1 MTEES
6 EWPDEVT
13 PDEPETDLEVEN
25 ESTQSSDGHA
35 VKEPSNEEESVVSE
49 SQDEE
54 DDPIGNKENES
65 PDEENEPADE
75 QKIPSHSDDFGAV
88 ALPVR
93 ARQVIQI
100 SDSCF
105 EIPMSQTKDGKKTIS
120 MLIDENTVRIAT
132 TTFLPNGSAES
143 IIDTVHAKETLTG
156 YSFTK
161 RELKRFIPYSAGI
174 SALGLILAIIPGI
187 NFLAYSLLIGGLAS
201 LAYTFFDPLMVELSF
216 RGSSK
221 RILFSGLTSDKNM
234 LNEFSEFAANSFPEI
249 LDGNVVDTTEIDL
262 LAKQAMQPAK
272 PSPPIAQIPL
282 QAPGAPISP
291 PMGNIQPQSGTQIIP
306 QSIPQS
312 GTQIIPQTMP
322 QTMPQ
327 AMPQA
332 MPENIPQSVPQTIP
346 QTIPQSEPQGTP
358 QADSD
363 SNENKNLSML
373 TPMDE
378 VPVIPSKP
386 AGPPIAE
393 SNPQA
398 PPAAANGA
406 QLPPPPTMPNPPITP
421 GIPGI
426 NQGPNPPVMTP
437 MGPPVGGS
445 ANLPPPPQQ
454 IPQPNLPAP
463 LPAPIPQPG
472 SIPAPLPTNA
482 SFLPPPPTN
491 VGMDGFSDP
500 LGKEFEQN
508 KEPETYIVQGEAV
521 VETLDEGQKD
531 ELLKELL

>member
-13 PDEPETDLEVEN
+13 ADEPETELEVEN
-25 ESTQSSDGHA
+25 ESTQSSDDHA
-35 VKEPSNEEESVVSE
+35 LNEPSNEGESVVSE

-54 DDPIGNKENES
+54 DETIENEENELV
-65 PDEENEPADE
+65 DEQDEPADE
-75 QKIPSHSDDFGAV
+75 QKIPSHSDDFGVV

-105 EIPMSQTKDGKKTIS
+105 EIPMSQTKDGKKTVS

-132 TTFLPNGSAES
+132 TSFLPTGSAES

-174 SALGLILAIIPGI
+174 SALGLILAIIPGV
-187 NFLAYSLLIGGLAS
+187 NFLAYSLLIAGLAS
-201 LAYTFFDPLMVELSF
+201 LGYIFFDPLMVELSF
-216 RGSSK
+216 KDSSK

-234 LNEFSEFAANSFPEI
+234 LSKFSEFAANSFPEI

-262 LAKQAMQPAK
+262 LAKQAMQPVK
-272 PSPPIAQIPL
+272 PSPPVAQIPL
-282 QAPGAPISP
+282 QAQGAPFSP

-312 GTQIIPQTMP
+312 GTQIIPQTMA

-346 QTIPQSEPQGTP
+346 QTIPQSVPQSTP

-378 VPVIPSKP
+378 VPVTPSKP

-393 SNPQA
+393 SNPQT
-398 PPAAANGA
+398 PPAAANEA
-406 QLPPPPTMPNPPITP
+406 QLPPPPTIPNAPITP
-421 GIPGI
+421 GIPGL
-426 NQGPNPPVMTP
+426 NQVPNPPVMTP

>member
-13 PDEPETDLEVEN
+13 ADEPEAELEVEN
-25 ESTQSSDGHA
+25 NSTQSSDDHA
-35 VKEPSNEEESVVSE
+35 GNEPSESDQSAAPE

-54 DDPIGNKENES
+54 DETIEN
-65 PDEENEPADE
+65 EENELVDE

-105 EIPMSQTKDGKKTIS
+105 EIPMSQTKDGKKTVS

-143 IIDTVHAKETLTG
+143 IIDSVHAKETLTG
-156 YSFTK
+156 YSFTR
-161 RELKRFIPYSAGI
+161 RELKRLIPYSAGA
-174 SALGLILAIIPGI
+174 SALGLILAIIPGV
-187 NFLAYSLLIGGLAS
+187 NFLAYSLLIAGLTS
-201 LAYTFFDPLMVELSF
+201 LGYIFFDPLMVELTF
-216 RGSSK
+216 TGSSK
-221 RILFSGLTSDKNM
+221 RILFSGFTSDKII
-234 LNEFSEFAANSFPEI
+234 LSKFSEFSANSFPEI
-249 LDGNVVDTTEIDL
+249 LSGEVIDTTEIDL
-262 LAKQAMQPAK
+262 LAKQAMQPVK
-272 PSPPIAQIPL
+272 PSPPPAQIPL
-282 QAPGAPISP
+282 QAPGVPISP

-312 GTQIIPQTMP
+312 GPQIMSQTTPQSV
-322 QTMPQ
+322 PQ
-327 AMPQA
+327 AMPQS
-332 MPENIPQSVPQTIP
+332 MHENNPQSAPQTIP
-346 QTIPQSEPQGTP
+346 QTIPQSVPQSTP
-358 QADSD
+358 HADSVG
-363 SNENKNLSML
+363 NENKNLSML

-378 VPVIPSKP
+378 VPTTPNKP
-386 AGPPIAE
+386 VGPPIAE
-393 SNPQA
+393 SNLQA
-398 PPAAANGA
+398 LPAAANGT
-406 QLPPPPTMPNPPITP
+406 QLPPPPTIPNPPITP
-421 GIPGI
+421 GIPGL
-426 NQGPNPPVMTP
+426 NQVPNPPVMTP

-445 ANLPPPPQQ
+445 AKLPPPPQQ

-491 VGMDGFSDP
+491 IGMDGFSDP

-508 KEPETYIVQGEAV
+508 KEPETYVVQGEAV

>member
-6 EWPDEVT
+6 EWPDEAT
-13 PDEPETDLEVEN
+13 ADEPETELEVEN

-35 VKEPSNEEESVVSE
+35 VKEPSNEEGSVVSE

-54 DDPIGNKENES
+54 DETIEN
-65 PDEENEPADE
+65 EENEPADE
-75 QKIPSHSDDFGAV
+75 QKIPSHSDDFGV
-88 ALPVR
+88 IALPVR

-105 EIPMSQTKDGKKTIS
+105 EIPMSQTKDGKKTVS

-132 TTFLPNGSAES
+132 TSFLPTGNAES

-187 NFLAYSLLIGGLAS
+187 NFLAYPLFIGGLAS
-201 LAYTFFDPLMVELSF
+201 LGYIFFDPLMVELSF
-216 RGSSK
+216 KGSSK

-234 LNEFSEFAANSFPEI
+234 LSKFSEFAANSFPEI

-262 LAKQAMQPAK
+262 LAKQAIQPVK
-272 PSPPIAQIPL
+272 PSPPVAQLPL
-282 QAPGAPISP
+282 QAPGPPISP
-291 PMGNIQPQSGTQIIP
+291 PMGNIQPQSGAQIIP

-312 GTQIIPQTMP
+312 GTQIISQTMP

-332 MPENIPQSVPQTIP
+332 VTQTMPESIPQSAPQTISQTIPQSVPQSP
-346 QTIPQSEPQGTP
+346 P
-358 QADSD
+358 QADSV

-373 TPMDE
+373 APMDE
-378 VPVIPSKP
+378 VPTTPNKP
-386 AGPPIAE
+386 VGPPIAE
-393 SNPQA
+393 AKPQT

-406 QLPPPPTMPNPPITP
+406 QLPPPPTIPNPPITP
-421 GIPGI
+421 GIPGL
-426 NQGPNPPVMTP
+426 NQVPNPPVMTP
-437 MGPPVGGS
+437 MGPPVGGP